1 MILARAILVPMIDQ
15 WHDFF
20 VATVGAA
27 AALGGLI
34 IVAMS
39 VNIAR
44 IISIRSMPSRAAA
57 TIASLVLV
65 VVVGAATLIPAQL
78 HLALG
83 IEVLVFSVVAA
94 VLVGDSI
101 VKMYGVRAQ
110 APRGMT
116 FLKSLLGAVQVV
128 PFLVGGALFA
138 FDAPGALYWVAAGV
152 LLVFVGSVLN
162 AWVLL
167 VEILR

>member
-1 MILARAILVPMIDQ
+1 MIEP

-20 VATVGAA
+20 VATVGAS

-44 IISIRSMPSRAAA
+44 IITIPSMPSRAAA
-57 TIASLVLV
+57 TIGSLVLV
-65 VVVGAATLIPAQL
+65 VVVGAAALIPAQPP
-78 HLALG
+78 LALG
-83 IEVLVFSVVAA
+83 LEVLFFSAIATVLA
-94 VLVGDSI
+94 VDSI
-101 VKMYGVRAQ
+101 VKMVAVRAQ
-110 APRGMT
+110 VPAGMT
-116 FLKSLLGAVQVV
+116 FVKAAVEVV
-128 PFLVGGALFA
+128 KVLPFLVGGVLLAV
-138 FDAPGALYWVAAGV
+138 DAPGALYWIAAGI
-152 LLVFVGSVLN
+152 LLVFVGSVIN

>member
-1 MILARAILVPMIDQ
+1 MLDP

-20 VATVGAA
+20 VATVGAS

-44 IISIRSMPSRAAA
+44 IITIESMPSRAAS
-57 TIASLVLV
+57 TIGSLVLV
-65 VVVGAATLIPAQL
+65 VVVGSAALIPDQPA
-78 HLALG
+78 LALG
-83 IEVLVFSVVAA
+83 IEVLVFSAIGAGLA
-94 VLVGDSI
+94 VDSI
-101 VKMYGVRAQ
+101 VKMYRVRSQ
-110 APRGMT
+110 APAGMT
-116 FLKSLLGAVQVV
+116 LAKSAVEAAKIA
-128 PFLVGGALFA
+128 PFLIGGVMLAFAL
-138 FDAPGALYWVAAGV
+138 PGAAYWIAAGI